1 MKLDNY
7 LITGANGFLGKKIL
21 KDLISKKLDVRGL
34 DKNISRDNLK
44 KKIIKCDIL
53 NESRLKKI
61 LPKYKNIIHLAA
73 ENSRN
78 TYKENKK
85 KSRQINI
92 LGSKNIL
99 RNLNRDQ
106 NFFFFSSC
114 QVYNE
119 FSETI
124 ITEKIKTNT
133 KDHYGKSKLLT
144 EKQIINYAKKIG
156 FNFCILRIFY
166 VFGEGQNSEFLIPT
180 LINQGLKNKKIE
192 IWDKDSFRD
201 IQYIDDL
208 SKNFQT
214 VLLNKDKAFNKT
226 LNLGS
231 GYKTSMKYLGK
242 LLSNKIKCDL
252 DMKSK
257 KKSVN
262 CYTSM
267 NFFKKTFN
275 KKIQRTP
282 LEKALN
288 KTISYYLKS

>member
-7 LITGANGFLGKKIL
+7 LITGANGLLGKKIL
-21 KDLISKKLDVRGL
+21 KDLISKKFDVRGL

-53 NESRLKKI
+53 NESKLIKI

-73 ENSRN
+73 ENSRSI
-78 TYKENKK
+78 YKISKD
-85 KSRQINI
+85 KSRQTNI
-92 LGSKNIL
+92 TGSQNIL
-99 RNLNRDQ
+99 RNLNKDQ

-119 FSETI
+119 FSKTI
-124 ITEKIKTNT
+124 ITEKTKTNT
-133 KDHYGKSKLLT
+133 KDDYGKSKLLT

-166 VFGEGQNSEFLIPT
+166 VFGEGQDSKFLIPT

-192 IWDKDSFRD
+192 IWDKNSFRD

-214 VLLNKDKAFNKT
+214 VLFNKDKAFSKIF
-226 LNLGS
+226 NLGS
-231 GYKTSMKYLGK
+231 GYKTSMKHLGR

-252 DMKSK
+252 ITKSK
-257 KKSVN
+257 KKSIN

-267 NFFKKTFN
+267 NFFKKNFN
-275 KKIQRTP
+275 KKIQITP
-282 LEKALN
+282 LEKALD
-288 KTISYYLKS
+288 KTISYYSKS